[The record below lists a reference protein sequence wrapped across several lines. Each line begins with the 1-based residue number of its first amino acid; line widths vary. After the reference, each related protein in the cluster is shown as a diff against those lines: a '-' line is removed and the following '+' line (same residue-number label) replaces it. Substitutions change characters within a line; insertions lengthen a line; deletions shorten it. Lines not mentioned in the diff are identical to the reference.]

1 MVKPVNYDKVREFN
15 QEEGKNQ
22 AVFLGQVI
30 AAFRE
35 DTSID
40 RESIEGRTAL
50 AMDFITQA
58 TPDIQRKLQRLEAGL
73 ETPLST

>member
-1 MVKPVNYDKVREFN
+1 MIKSETLHREKD
-15 QEEGKNQ
+15 EIS

-40 RESIEGRTAL
+40 HESIEGRTPL
-50 AMDFITQA
+50 AMHFITQA

-73 ETPLST
+73 ETPFST

>member
-1 MVKPVNYDKVREFN
+1 MIKSETLHR
-15 QEEGKNQ
+15 GKENS

-35 DTSID
+35 DTSTD
-40 RESIEGRTAL
+40 PGSTEGRILL
-50 AMDFITQA
+50 AMNFITQA